1 VAPDIA
7 RDKDGVSAIIA
18 VLELAAGL
26 KAEGR
31 TLVDRLDEIYREH
44 GLHSTTQLSVRVED
58 LEIIRRAM
66 DTLRTTP
73 PTTLGGQAVTAVDDL
88 ADGYHGLPPTDGIR
102 LQLDG
107 DARIIC
113 RPSGT
118 EPKLKC
124 YLEIVVPVDDS
135 IDVART
141 KADAALAEIKR
152 DLGRP
157 GGTRSRPR

>member
-1 VAPDIA
+1 MAPDIA
-7 RDKDGVSAIIA
+7 RDKDGVSAIIT

-31 TLVDRLDEIYREH
+31 TLLDRLDDIYREH
-44 GLHSTTQLSVRVED
+44 GLHATTQLSVRVED
-58 LEIIRRAM
+58 VAIIARAM
-66 DTLRTTP
+66 ETLRSTP
-73 PTTLGGQAVTAVDDL
+73 PTTLGGQSVTSVDDL
-88 ADGYHGLPPTDGIR
+88 ADGYNGLPPTDGIR

-107 DARIIC
+107 GARIIC

-135 IDVART
+135 IEEART
-141 KADAALAEIKR
+141 TADAALGAIKG
-152 DLGRP
+152 DLATALGL
-157 GGTRSRPR
+157 